1 MRLPQNALSSI
12 TKLDHS
18 LAAKGKRQGMGYE
31 IDFLSVGT
39 GEKSGDAIAFRIW
52 RENYFWV
59 FVIDGGYTESGD
71 ALVKH
76 INHYYG
82 TNTVN
87 LVILTHPDDDHARGT
102 LRVVEQ
108 MKVDNLWMPPALELP
123 GARPPV
129 PEQPRYRRE
138 RACDPSSRPGCGER
152 RRDSGAP

>member
-1 MRLPQNALSSI
+1 
-12 TKLDHS
+12 
-18 LAAKGKRQGMGYE
+18 MGYE

-108 MKVDNLWMPPALELP
+108 MKVDNLWMHRPWNYP
-123 GARPPV
+123 GLGRLFQNNRVTDASV
-129 PEQPRYRRE
+129 
-138 RACDPSSRPGCGER
+138 RATPSSRPGCGER